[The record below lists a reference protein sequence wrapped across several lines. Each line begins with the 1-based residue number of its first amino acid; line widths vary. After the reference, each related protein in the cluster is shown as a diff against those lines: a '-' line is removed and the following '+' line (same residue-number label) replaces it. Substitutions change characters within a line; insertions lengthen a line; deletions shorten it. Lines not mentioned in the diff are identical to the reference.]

1 MLEDAQLYGI
11 EMPKQ
16 NLEPKLYE
24 VWVEH
29 KASLLMFLRCQTQW
43 RMGPSGA
50 IGLDYGVVLELFKL
64 YNVKDR
70 QVVMEEIQIMEARAL
85 ELLNEQAVKD
95 SKQQQKRR
103 K

>member
-1 MLEDAQLYGI
+1 MLEDAKLYNI
-11 EMPKQ
+11 EMPAEK
-16 NLEPKLYE
+16 LEPELYE
-24 VWVEH
+24 VWREH
-29 KASLLMFLRCQTQW
+29 KESLLMFLRCQTQW

-85 ELLNEQAVKD
+85 ELLNEQATKD
-95 SKQQQKRR
+95 SKQQKR
-103 K
+103 KK